1 MEEKVEMSL
10 ESFIEIIDTSK
21 EYEEDSNKLHDLLN
35 YIFENAELD
44 YNNNLRFYNSDKI
57 MDYLKISESYRY
69 KMKVEELKMKKE
81 VDNNG

>member
-10 ESFIEIIDTSK
+10 ETYTDIIDTSK
-21 EYEEDSNKLHDLLN
+21 EYEEDSNELNDLLD

-44 YNNNLRFYNSDKI
+44 YKDDLKFYNSDKI

-69 KMKVEELKMKKE
+69 KMKVKELKMEKE
-81 VDNNG
+81 VEE